1 MLPVLSGWI
10 AGETVPEMY
19 KTVSLAA
26 VVVGASYYYF
36 FVHSKRARFLDL
48 FSEKHMLPEGFIF
61 SYSEIMKDP
70 KRVGRKLNIG
80 GRELE
85 VLHTGGF
92 LRLYHIRCR
101 VYWLAQNMQEHITP
115 DWKIH
120 FSIDLSDRE
129 KAWDILAAIF
139 IESGFETGMKVT
151 YESEERWPEKQ
162 RGREFTVY
170 VYKYDDTYGQGP
182 DPSKPEWELGKKH
195 NVASI
200 HWEEFILRA
209 ERALRENGI
218 RCRGCADGD
227 LHLGRYASL
236 RNEAYIPRT
245 RKESEK
251 EITLYEMPPN
261 SCGWNAAGHK
271 CPMEFARIQ
280 RKLREL
286 HAE

>member
-1 MLPVLSGWI
+1 MIPILSSWMM
-10 AGETVPEMY
+10 GEPIPTMC
-19 KTVSLAA
+19 KTVSVAA
-26 VVVGASYYYF
+26 IVVGCSYYYF
-36 FVHSKRARFLDL
+36 FVHGKRKRFLDL
-48 FSEKHMLPEGFIF
+48 FPQQKLPEGFIF
-61 SYSEIMKDP
+61 SFAEIMKDP
-70 KRVGRKLNIG
+70 KRVGRKLSVG

-101 VYWLAQNMQEHITP
+101 VYWLAQNMQEHMTP

-120 FSIDLSDRE
+120 FSIHLDDRA

-151 YESEERWPEKQ
+151 YAPSDRWSDIQ

-170 VYKYDDTYGQGP
+170 IYKHVPEYGEGP
-182 DPSKPEWELGKKH
+182 DPSKPDWVLTKQHDMPSKC
-195 NVASI
+195 
-200 HWEEFILRA
+200 WEEFIVRA
-209 ERALRENGI
+209 ERALAENEI

-227 LHLGRYASL
+227 LHLGRYTSL

-245 RKESEK
+245 QTLDEK
-251 EITLYEMPPN
+251 EVILHEMPPN

-271 CPMEFARIQ
+271 CPIGFSTIQ
-280 RKLREL
+280 RRLRAIHE
-286 HAE
+286 E